1 MGRGADKRFYIADVV
16 RVRETPGKVRQRLI
30 NTANQDGAAVGIR
43 IPEGFGTGR
52 HRAAEDYVTAL
63 AGFVVSAVAPTGS
76 KEVRAKPL
84 SSQVEV
90 GNVLLLRGSWNEAFL
105 EELGMFP
112 AASHDD
118 QVDAAA
124 DAFNELAGV
133 LPGEG
138 LIEFYRR
145 QIAVSP
151 TPEGPRHGWS
161 MPSGGVVAS
170 STIELLAPAGT
181 GMVIGQS
188 VRATRLILAD
198 ASRSSR
204 RRCTRSWRP
213 TSVKLRK
220 QPKI

>member
-1 MGRGADKRFYIADVV
+1 MRGRPASRRPRTTF
-16 RVRETPGKVRQRLI
+16 
-30 NTANQDGAAVGIR
+30 
-43 IPEGFGTGR
+43 
-52 HRAAEDYVTAL
+52 TAL

-118 QVDAAA
+118 QVDA
-124 DAFNELAGV
+124 LPTRSTSWPV
-133 LPGEG
+133 LLPGEG

-161 MPSGGVVAS
+161 MPSGGVAS
-170 STIELLAPAGT
+170 STIELLAPA
-181 GMVIGQS
+181 
-188 VRATRLILAD
+188 VRE
-198 ASRSSR
+198 
-204 RRCTRSWRP
+204 W
-213 TSVKLRK
+213 
-220 QPKI
+220 